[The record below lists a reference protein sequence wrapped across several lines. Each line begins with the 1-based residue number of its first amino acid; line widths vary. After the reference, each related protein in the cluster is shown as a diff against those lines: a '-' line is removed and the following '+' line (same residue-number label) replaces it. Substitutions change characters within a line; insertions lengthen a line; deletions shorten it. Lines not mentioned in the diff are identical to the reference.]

1 MYLAH
6 GGSDFIAILSDWAR
20 LAIVK
25 RVVCRRCGGAVLPL
39 ADGAQR
45 TRVLGDVLEVLVEA
59 VRSDFE
65 IRAGGAGRAG
75 VGTVPGQRAI
85 WIRRGYADR
94 TAIATV
100 NLAGRI
106 DRVDRVAVLV
116 PIGAK
121 RARCARPGPVG
132 VQAVRDGAGRRNHA
146 AVVQIRRIGL
156 AAARKVVKIVRTA
169 QEVPCVRG
177 VCVRRDVERV
187 RVGCRNVSVIALL
200 HEREREK
207 SRYG

>member
-59 VRSDFE
+59 VRGDFE
-65 IRAGGAGRAG
+65 IRAGGAGFAG
-75 VGTVPGQRAI
+75 VGTVPSQRAKC
-85 WIRRGYADR
+85 GDGADR
-94 TAIATV
+94 AWVPIVVEHTTV
-100 NLAGRI
+100 DLAGRI
-106 DRVDRVAVLV
+106 DRVDRIAVLV

-156 AAARKVVKIVRTA
+156 AAARKVVEVVRA
-169 QEVPCVRG
+169 
-177 VCVRRDVERV
+177 
-187 RVGCRNVSVIALL
+187 A
-200 HEREREK
+200 
-207 SRYG
+207 